1 MFGVGFS
8 GNQQYP
14 QIREFGTGQHT
25 HMTFFLQMRQDQPL
39 PVTVQHVLAAQRGKL
54 QSPAPLPGL
63 QQQMYLRIMTQGF
76 KMPDAFHRLRQS
88 FLVYN
93 ASRIELH
100 FQTETLPQDI
110 FEDFHLH
117 LSHEL
122 HMDFLNLLPPHYI
135 KLWVFLLKLL

>member
-8 GNQQYP
+8 GNQQYT

-54 QSPAPLPGL
+54 QSTAPLPGL

-93 ASRIELH
+93 ASRIEFH
-100 FQTETLPQDI
+100 FQTEALPQDI

-117 LSHEL
+117 LSHDL
-122 HMDFLNLLPPHYI
+122 HMDFP
-135 KLWVFLLKLL
+135 VFLLPQHMQLRFFLFQLA

>member
-54 QSPAPLPGL
+54 QSTAPLPGL

-93 ASRIELH
+93 ASSIEFH
-100 FQTETLPQDI
+100 FQTEALPQDI

-122 HMDFLNLLPPHYI
+122 HMDFLKLLHPHYV

>member
-8 GNQQYP
+8 GNQQYT

-54 QSPAPLPGL
+54 QSTAPLPGL

-76 KMPDAFHRLRQS
+76 KMPDAFHWLRQS

-93 ASRIELH
+93 ASRIEFH
-100 FQTETLPQDI
+100 
-110 FEDFHLH
+110 FHLH
-117 LSHEL
+117 LSHDL
-122 HMDFLNLLPPHYI
+122 HMDFP
-135 KLWVFLLKLL
+135 VFLLPQHMQLRFFLFQLA